1 MSSLK
6 CIPLCLFGFILS
18 VGLQTDKWA
27 GNMKATEFVS
37 KEYSARKHKEGKS
50 TFAEDLPC
58 ARNGAM
64 CAVTQ
69 LPLILCNPMDAS
81 PPCSSVRGLSR
92 QQYWT
97 GLPFPTPG
105 KPGFLNQGS
114 NPSFSSL
121 LNLQADSL
129 VAQKVKNLPAKQET
143 WVQSLDGEDFLEKGK
158 ATHSSILFFSI
169 N

>member
-18 VGLQTDKWA
+18 VGLQTDKRA

-69 LPLILCNPMDAS
+69 LPLILCNPMDGS

-92 QQYWT
+92 QEYWT

-121 LNLQADSL
+121 LNL
-129 VAQKVKNLPAKQET
+129 
-143 WVQSLDGEDFLEKGK
+143 
-158 ATHSSILFFSI
+158 
-169 N
+169 

>member
-69 LPLILCNPMDAS
+69 LPLILCNPLHAS

-92 QQYWT
+92 QEYWT

-121 LNLQADSL
+121 LNL
-129 VAQKVKNLPAKQET
+129 
-143 WVQSLDGEDFLEKGK
+143 
-158 ATHSSILFFSI
+158 
-169 N
+169 